1 MDMINSLK
9 SRWSGLQTREQQVLR
24 LGAIIVGLLL
34 AYLLIVDP
42 VYSGLEDAEQ
52 RLQATSE
59 ALSVMQGQA
68 ADLKASSATSRNPGS
83 GSLLAQVESSAEQQ
97 GLRSALKRLQPGGN
111 DQIQVSLEGASY
123 VQLMQWLADLD
134 QQGVRA
140 IRVDIQAD
148 RQSDLLEVQLLLAS

>member
-148 RQSDLLEVQLLLAS
+148 RQSDLLEVQLLLAR